1 MGLLKSG
8 AKISSASVQQVG
20 APWWEVRAL
29 EAGLCVHIY
38 VCACVYICVAFFLLL
53 LFFIFLGC
61 AGVRCCVVPGT
72 REAAAGV

>member
-38 VCACVYICVAFFLLL
+38 VCACVYICVAFFYYY
-53 LFFIFLGC
+53 FF
-61 AGVRCCVVPGT
+61 
-72 REAAAGV
+72 

>member
-38 VCACVYICVAFFLLL
+38 VCACVLLFLL
-53 LFFIFLGC
+53 FFIFIFLGC